1 MNNSFGNSIVARRNI
16 LNNSFAVKEIEAK
29 VDIKGTFFG
38 NEYWLT
44 TQQVASFFEIDE
56 RTIRRYV
63 KKYGDELTEN
73 GYKLISGNELKSFYS
88 GQDIDVLTNA
98 DKTTRLGIF
107 NIKAFLNMAMLLS
120 DSLKAKQLRT
130 LMLNITTDTITKL
143 AGGDTKYINQRDE
156 KFILASYYNE
166 GYNKKLRDA
175 LRKFVTDSSDTAKYP
190 NYNDKVYKVI
200 FKENAAEYKRLL
212 ELGKKDKIRETLY
225 AEVLS
230 AISSF
235 ENTVAEELKNKQ
247 IELQRNLTRDEA
259 DEVFEKTAKHPSF
272 EPQVELARRNMASL
286 DNGLRNKR
294 HENLGEYI
302 YPLNKDDYE
311 RFLGEK
317 SKALSERIDDN
328 LKMLKRLK
336 DK

>member
-1 MNNSFGNSIVARRNI
+1 MENGFEKSIVARKNI
-16 LNNSFAVKEIEAK
+16 LNNSYALNEIK
-29 VDIKGTFFG
+29 NKIDIKGTFFEG
-38 NEYWLT
+38 EYRLT
-44 TQQVASFFEIDE
+44 IQQIASFFEVNQ
-56 RTIRRYV
+56 RTIERYIS
-63 KKYGDELTEN
+63 KYNDELVEN
-73 GYKLISGNELKSFYS
+73 GYEVVSGERLKKFYS
-88 GQDIDVLTNA
+88 GSDINVGTNP
-98 DKTTRLGIF
+98 DKMTRQGLF
-107 NIKAFLNMAMLLS
+107 SLKTFLNLAMLLN
-120 DSLKAKQLRT
+120 DSPKAKQLRS
-130 LMLNITTDTITKL
+130 LMLNIATETIARL

-156 KFILASYYNE
+156 KFLLASYYNE

-175 LRKFVTDSSDTAKYP
+175 LKNYVTNSSDTTKYP
-190 NYNDKVYKVI
+190 NYNDKIYKVI
-200 FKENAAEYKRLL
+200 FKENATEYKRLL
-212 ELGKKDKIRETLY
+212 ELGKNDKVRETLY

-235 ENTVAEELKNKQ
+235 ENTVAEEIKSKHA
-247 IELQRNLTRDEA
+247 ELQRSLTREETDKI
-259 DEVFEKTAKHPSF
+259 FEETAKHPSF
-272 EPQVELARRNMASL
+272 EPQIELARRNMASL

-302 YPLNKDDYE
+302 YPLNRADYE

>member
-1 MNNSFGNSIVARRNI
+1 MENGFEKSIVARRNI
-16 LNNSFAVKEIEAK
+16 LNNSFAIKEIEAK
-29 VDIKGTFFG
+29 IDIKRTFFC

-63 KKYGDELTEN
+63 KKYGNELTEN

-107 NIKAFLNMAMLLS
+107 NIKSFLNLAMLLN
-120 DSLKAKQLRT
+120 DSPKAKQLRS
-130 LMLNITTDTITKL
+130 LMLNIATETITRL

-156 KFILASYYNE
+156 KFLLASYYNE

-175 LRKFVTDSSDTAKYP
+175 LKNYVTNSNDTTKYP
-190 NYNDKVYKVI
+190 NYNDKIYKVI
-200 FKENAAEYKRLL
+200 FKENATEYKRLL
-212 ELGKKDKIRETLY
+212 ELGKNDKVRETLY

-235 ENTVAEELKNKQ
+235 ENTVAEEIKSKYA
-247 IELQRNLTRDEA
+247 ELQRSLTREETDKI
-259 DEVFEKTAKHPSF
+259 FEETAKHPSF
-272 EPQVELARRNMASL
+272 EPQIELARRNMASL

-302 YPLNKDDYE
+302 YPLDRADYE

-317 SKALSERIDDN
+317 SKKLSERIDDN